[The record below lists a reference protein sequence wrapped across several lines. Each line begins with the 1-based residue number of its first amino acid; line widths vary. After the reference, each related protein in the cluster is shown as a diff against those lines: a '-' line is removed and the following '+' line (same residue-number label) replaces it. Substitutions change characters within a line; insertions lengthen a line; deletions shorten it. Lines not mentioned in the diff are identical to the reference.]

1 MSDWTPRSP
10 KPLQWWL
17 EDLAHRV
24 VDGIAARLSG
34 SQAFHLGEMLGGL
47 TWRILPQR
55 RRVVMRNLR
64 IATGG
69 TKTREEITSL
79 ARESFRRTGANLI
92 TVAQTAQV
100 PPGRLSEVVRLKNR
114 EVLVAA
120 LEKNKG
126 LVLLLTHMGN
136 WELLSR
142 IVHFFPEGTPSGA
155 FYRPLNNPTLDN
167 RVRARREAD
176 GVQMFSKGDNP
187 LHVAAFL
194 RKGAVVGI
202 LADQR
207 VGTQGE
213 RVRFF
218 GRLTRA
224 SPLPALLARRVRCPV
239 LALSL
244 TCVKPG
250 QWEAEFLTVEDP
262 PDTTNSMKALESAMR
277 RSLVDVFWFQDRWKT
292 YLTPDRTPA
301 DWLGDGSS
309 ADGHRHRALI
319 VIPKGESSWSPPTDW
334 LHPDIAY
341 ETINLPET
349 TTASLRSRLSELEW
363 SAPMPIDFILTRNA
377 SRTLQKAC
385 RAESIHLVSLP

>member
-1 MSDWTPRSP
+1 VSDWTPRSP

-17 EDLAHRV
+17 EDVAHRV

-34 SQAFHLGEMLGGL
+34 PQAFRLGEILGDMA
-47 TWRILPQR
+47 WRILPR
-55 RRVVMRNLR
+55 RRCIVTRNLR

-69 TKTREEITSL
+69 TASREEISTL

-100 PPGRLSEVVRLKNR
+100 PPDQLSRVLRLRNR
-114 EVLVAA
+114 EALVQA
-120 LEKNKG
+120 LEQKKG

-142 IVHFFPEGTPSGA
+142 IIHFFPDGTASGA
-155 FYRPLNNPTLDN
+155 FYRPLNNPVLDE
-167 RVRARREAD
+167 RVRERREAD
-176 GVQMFSKGDNP
+176 GVRMFSKGDNP

-194 RKGAVVGI
+194 RAGGVVGI

-207 VGTQGE
+207 VGPKGE
-213 RVRFF
+213 PVRFF

-244 TCVKPG
+244 ACVKPG
-250 QWEAEFLTVEDP
+250 EWEAEFLTVDDP
-262 PDTTNSMKALESAMR
+262 PDTIHSMHALESAMR

-301 DWLGDGSS
+301 DWLGGDTS
-309 ADGHRHRALI
+309 ADGRRHRALI
-319 VIPKGESSWSPPTDW
+319 VVPEGAADWSPPAPW
-334 LHPDIAY
+334 LHPDIGY
-341 ETINLPET
+341 ETIRLNET
-349 TTASLRSRLSELEW
+349 TTASLRSRLRDLEW
-363 SAPMPIDFILTRNA
+363 SAPMPIDFILTRHP
-377 SRTLQKAC
+377 SRSLSKAC
-385 RAESIHLVSLP
+385 RAESIHLVTLP

>member
-1 MSDWTPRSP
+1 VSDWSPRSP

-17 EDLAHRV
+17 EDVAHRL

-34 SQAFHLGEMLGGL
+34 PQAFRLGEILGGL
-47 TWRILPQR
+47 AWHILPKR
-55 RRVVMRNLR
+55 RCIVTRNLR

-100 PPGRLSEVVRLKNR
+100 PPERLGEVVRLKNR
-114 EVLVAA
+114 EVLVKA
-120 LEKNKG
+120 LDKKKG

-155 FYRPLNNPTLDN
+155 FYRPLNNPSLDN

-176 GVQMFSKGDNP
+176 GVRMFSKRDNP

-207 VGTQGE
+207 VGLQGE
-213 RVRFF
+213 PVRFF

-244 TCVKPG
+244 ACVKPG
-250 QWEAEFLTVEDP
+250 EWEAEFLTVEDP
-262 PDTTNSMKALESAMR
+262 PDTSHGMKALESAMQ
-277 RSLVDVFWFQDRWKT
+277 RSIVDVFWFQERWKT

-301 DWLGDGSS
+301 DWLGDESS
-309 ADGHRHRALI
+309 AKDHRHRALL
-319 VIPKGESSWSPPTDW
+319 VIPEGESLWSPPSAW

-341 ETINLPET
+341 ETIHLRET
-349 TTASLRSRLSELEW
+349 TTASLRTWLRELEW
-363 SAPMPIDFILTRNA
+363 SAPMPIDFILTRHA
-377 SRTLQKAC
+377 SSALQKAC
-385 RAESIHLVSLP
+385 RAESIHLVSFP

>member
-1 MSDWTPRSP
+1 VSDRTPRSP

-17 EDLAHRV
+17 EDIAHRV
-24 VDGIAARLSG
+24 LDVISARLSG
-34 SQAFHLGEMLGGL
+34 PQAFHLGEMLGGL
-47 TWRILPQR
+47 AWRILPKR
-55 RRVVMRNLR
+55 RCIVIRNLR

-69 TKTREEITSL
+69 TKTREEIISL

-100 PPGRLSEVVRLKNR
+100 PPERLSEVVCLTNP
-114 EVLVAA
+114 EVLAEA
-120 LEKNKG
+120 LAKKKG

-155 FYRPLNNPTLDN
+155 FYRPLNNPTLNN

-194 RKGAVVGI
+194 RTGAVVGI

-207 VGTQGE
+207 VGPQGE
-213 RVRFF
+213 PVRFF

-250 QWEAEFLTVEDP
+250 SWEAEFLTVEDP
-262 PDTTNSMKALESAMR
+262 PNTTNSMLALESAMQ
-277 RSLVDVFWFQDRWKT
+277 RSLVDVFWFQQRWRT
-292 YLTPDRTPA
+292 YLTVRKTPA
-301 DWLGDGSS
+301 AWLGEGSS
-309 ADGHRHRALI
+309 AEGHRHRALI
-319 VIPKGESSWSPPTDW
+319 VIPGGESSWAPPATW
-334 LHPDIAY
+334 LHPDIGY
-341 ETINLPET
+341 ETIHLQET
-349 TTASLRSRLSELEW
+349 TTASLRQRLRELEW
-363 SAPMPIDFILTRNA
+363 SAPMPVDFILTRNA
-377 SRTLQKAC
+377 PRALQNAC

>member
-10 KPLQWWL
+10 KPIQWWL
-17 EDLAHRV
+17 EDVAHRM

-34 SQAFHLGEMLGGL
+34 PQAFRLGEMLGGL
-47 TWRILPQR
+47 AWLILPKR
-55 RRVVMRNLR
+55 RQVVMRNLR

-69 TKTREEITSL
+69 TKTREEIISL
-79 ARESFRRTGANLI
+79 ARGSFRRTGANLI

-100 PPGRLSEVVRLKNR
+100 PADQLGKVVRLKNR
-114 EVLVAA
+114 ELLVEA
-120 LEKNKG
+120 LEKKKG

-155 FYRPLNNPTLDN
+155 FYRPLNNPTLDD

-194 RKGAVVGI
+194 RTGAVVGI

-207 VGTQGE
+207 VGSQGE
-213 RVRFF
+213 PVRFF

-244 TCVKPG
+244 ACVKPG
-250 QWEAEFLTVEDP
+250 EWEAEFLTVEDP
-262 PDTTNSMKALESAMR
+262 PNTTNSMMALESAMQ
-277 RSLVDVFWFQDRWKT
+277 RSLVDVFWFQERWKT

-301 DWLGDGSS
+301 DWLGEGSS
-309 ADGHRHRALI
+309 AEGHRHRALI
-319 VIPKGESSWSPPTDW
+319 VAPDGESTWSPPAAW
-334 LHPDIAY
+334 IHPDISY
-341 ETINLPET
+341 ETIRLGET
-349 TTASLRSRLSELEW
+349 TTATLRSRLRELEW
-363 SAPMPIDFILTRNA
+363 SAPMPVDFILTRNA
-377 SRTLQKAC
+377 PRALQKAC